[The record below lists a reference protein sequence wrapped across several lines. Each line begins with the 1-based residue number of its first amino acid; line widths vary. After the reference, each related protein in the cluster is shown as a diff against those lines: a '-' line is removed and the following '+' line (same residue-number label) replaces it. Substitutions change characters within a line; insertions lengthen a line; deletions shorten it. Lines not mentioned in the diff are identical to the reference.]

1 MIYDI
6 IHYGITTRPL
16 SLSPHLTLTNNL
28 TLILKKIL
36 PPKFQVITNEA
47 SPQDKK
53 IKAKKNRLPQH

>member
-6 IHYGITTRPL
+6 IHYGIITRPL

-47 SPQDKK
+47 SPQNKK
-53 IKAKKNRLPQH
+53 KKKNKKK